1 MVEICNYS
9 SPINSL
15 GTFSQSEGVDGVD
28 DVLEAPHCDF
38 IEGPS
43 KPGDVGA
50 WLGKT
55 MGSLVVLPVIRMF
68 SLFFL
73 HDFSKT
79 A

>member
-1 MVEICNYS
+1 ME
-9 SPINSL
+9 
-15 GTFSQSEGVDGVD
+15 